1 MKSTELNP
9 KKQALKMLKQFEAFT
24 PHGFEYYYS
33 KECALIE
40 LNDIL
45 SIVDTE
51 DKISFWEQTKQ
62 ELEKL

>member
-1 MKSTELNP
+1 MIITELDP
-9 KKQALKMLKQFEAFT
+9 KQQALKMLKQFQEFT

-45 SIVDTE
+45 SIVDTDE
-51 DKISFWEQTKQ
+51 KISFWEQTKL

>member
-1 MKSTELNP
+1 MKCLESNP
-9 KKQALKMLKQFEAFT
+9 KEQALKMLKQFEEFT

-45 SIVDTE
+45 KIVDTE
-51 DKISFWEQTKQ
+51 EKINFWKETKK

>member
-1 MKSTELNP
+1 MKCPELKP
-9 KKQALKMLKQFEAFT
+9 KEQALKMLKQFEEFT

-33 KECALIE
+33 KECALLE

-45 SIVDTE
+45 STVETNE
-51 DKISFWEQTKQ
+51 NISFWEKTKL

>member
-1 MKSTELNP
+1 MKCPELKP
-9 KKQALKMLKQFEAFT
+9 KEQALKMLKQFEEFT

-33 KECALIE
+33 KECALLE

-45 SIVDTE
+45 STVE
-51 DKISFWEQTKQ
+51 SNENISFWEKTKL